1 MVTKKR
7 RKRYSFFRNG
17 PPPPSVPL
25 DANGGIKAREP
36 GDLASHAWWSQ
47 RWIEVMEGVMDV
59 GRLRRGRNYAR
70 KGQVLSLAER
80 PGGIQAR
87 VQGSRVTPYKVT
99 FQIAPLSDAQWEK
112 VIDDMSGQAIFAAQL
127 LAGHVPEQIE
137 TLFAAS
143 GVSLFPEKR
152 GDLLS
157 SCSCP
162 DYANP
167 CKHIAAV
174 HYVLADRLDEDPF
187 LLFRL
192 RGRTQEQILQ
202 SLRQRRQGEA
212 VPEEETEPIE
222 TVLPLDQTLEHFW
235 DLGAPLDDFHVTV
248 RAPQIEMPLL
258 RRLGDPAFFPEA
270 SLQQLLGP
278 AYQAITRAALDSA
291 FAEEAEP
298 EVEDK
303 E

>member
-1 MVTKKR
+1 MV
-7 RKRYSFFRNG
+7 RKRSRRYTYFRNTR
-17 PPPPSVPL
+17 PTPSVPL
-25 DANGGIKAREP
+25 NANGGIKAREP
-36 GDLASHAWWSQ
+36 GDLAAHAWWSQ
-47 RWIEVMEGVMDV
+47 RWIEVMEGLMDV
-59 GRLRRGRNYAR
+59 GRLRRGRTYAR
-70 KGQVLSLAER
+70 KGQVLSLTEN

-87 VQGSRVTPYKVT
+87 VQGSRPTPYKVT
-99 FQIAPLSDAQWEK
+99 FRIAPLSEIQWEQ
-112 VIDDMSGQAIFAAQL
+112 VIDAMSSQAIFAAQL

-137 TLFAAS
+137 QLFSAS
-143 GVSLFPEKR
+143 GVSLFPER
-152 GDLLS
+152 HGDLVS
-157 SCSCP
+157 DCSCP

-192 RGRTQEQILQ
+192 RGRTQEQIMQ
-202 SLRQRRQGEA
+202 ALRQRRQGEA
-212 VPEEETEPIE
+212 VLEEEEAETPE
-222 TVLPLDQTLEHFW
+222 TVMPLEQTLDRFW
-235 DLGAPLDDFHVTV
+235 DLAAPLDGFHVSV
-248 RAPQIEMPLL
+248 RAPQIDMPLL

-270 SLQQLLGP
+270 PLQQLLNP

-298 EVEDK
+298 EVK